1 MSRMRRIVAS
11 AAMVGVIAGVA
22 MTGSAFAQSASD
34 SSSASSTAA
43 TGSKFIFGDTSEPS
57 SLNPMVGYLATDYTL
72 WAMTYDIPI
81 NFSAKDFSPD
91 LEHSTV
97 LSVDVGADNM
107 TFTYTI
113 RDGMKWSDGQP
124 FTANDFAWTLNFYK
138 QHNISNYSADVRL
151 IDNVTVTD
159 DTHFVIHATQP
170 TSVYSG
176 KTVFMYDYILPEH
189 IWSKLDEPK
198 KFQNVPAVGSGPY
211 YIASYQNGQAVT
223 LKRNPYYWGL
233 SDGLTPTFDEIIY
246 QNFNDENQEAAAL
259 QNGEVDFA
267 SFDSAN
273 ILNSVKGKPNIET
286 HPAVVPAFDEL
297 AFNAGSAFQDN
308 PAGGFVKHGD
318 GSHAASD
325 PAFRRAIAMAI
336 DKQTLVDKVL
346 LGYGTPADS
355 PVQPDATTGDWS
367 PGPDDADLSFNAD
380 ASKQALA
387 DAGYKDTDG
396 DGTVNDPVTGENVVL
411 RYFVRTSDQNTLK
424 TAPYVKSWLEAV
436 GVGVQVQPVSSSK
449 LTSIIEDGDYD
460 LFHWGWYPNPDPN
473 YILAIFTCAERAPKP
488 GIYGNNDSY
497 YCNDAY
503 DQQYDKQLS
512 VTDPTQRADVVHQMQ
527 STLWNDQ
534 PYIPLYYL
542 PTLEAYRSD
551 RVTGFT
557 TQPEEVGDLLAAYG
571 PFSFISMKP
580 PTGATDSGG
589 STSGASGT
597 VWLLIALA
605 VAAVVVIVIVLS
617 RRKAGDED
625 EA

>member
-11 AAMVGVIAGVA
+11 AAMVGVIAGMA

-34 SSSASSTAA
+34 SSSASSTSA

-81 NFSAKDFSPD
+81 NFTTKDFSPD
-91 LEHSTV
+91 LQHSIVTA
-97 LSVDVGADNM
+97 VDSSADGM
-107 TFTYTI
+107 TFTYTM
-113 RDGMKWSDGQP
+113 RNGMKWSDGQP
-124 FTANDFAWTLNFYK
+124 FTANDVAWTLNYYK
-138 QHNISNYSADVRL
+138 QHNISNYAADVSL

-176 KTVFMYDYILPEH
+176 KTVFLYDYILPEH

-211 YIASYQNGQAVT
+211 YIASYQQGQAVT

-233 SDGLTPTFDEIIY
+233 SAGLTPTFDEIIY

-267 SFDSAN
+267 TFDSAN
-273 ILNSVKGKPNIET
+273 ILNTLKGKPNVET
-286 HPAVVPAFDEL
+286 HAATVPSFDEL
-297 AFNAGSAFQDN
+297 AFNTGSAFQTN
-308 PAGGFVKHGD
+308 TAGGFVKHGD

-325 PAFRRAIAMAI
+325 PAFRRAVAMAI

-346 LGYGTPADS
+346 LGYGTVANS
-355 PVQPDATTGDWS
+355 PVQPTATTGEWT
-367 PGPDDADLSFNAD
+367 PGPNDADLSFNPD
-380 ASKQALA
+380 AAKQALA

-411 RYFVRTSDQNTLK
+411 RYFTRSSDQNTTK

-436 GVGVQVQPVSSSK
+436 GVGVQITPVSSNK
-449 LTSIIEDGDYD
+449 LTSIIEDGNYE

-473 YILAIFTCAERAPKP
+473 YITGIFTCAERAPKP
-488 GIYGNNDSY
+488 GVYGNNDSY

-503 DQQYDKQLS
+503 DKLYQKQLS
-512 VTDPTQRADVVHQMQ
+512 VTDPTQREDIIHQMQ
-527 STLWNDQ
+527 SMLWNDQ
-534 PYIPLYYL
+534 PYITLYYSQV
-542 PTLEAYRSD
+542 LEAYRSD
-551 RVTGFT
+551 RVTNFLP
-557 TQPEEVGDLLAAYG
+557 QPDPDGDLLAAYG
-571 PFSFISMKP
+571 PYSFISIKP
-580 PTGATDSGG
+580 PEGASDSGA
-589 STSGASGT
+589 STSGASGI
-597 VWLLIALA
+597 VWLLLALA
-605 VAAVVVIVIVLS
+605 VAAVVVIFIVLS
-617 RRKAGDED
+617 RRKRTDED